1 MMRRAALILVGA
13 LALAL
18 SADAATQRRLIVTS
32 QDHSLVDADDC
43 DHFHTRNTTSLPAQ
57 ARAEQQWTLRLE
69 AGDVLKVH
77 TGKEGGVSVKG
88 WDRPYGSLTVCKSAV
103 ALTQVQARN
112 TLRDVN
118 VTVKNDDID
127 ATGPDHDQNRT
138 WWVHMILRVP
148 RGVHLDVTTANGGI
162 AIRNMTGKILA
173 RATNGGISLG
183 GCTGESYLTTEN
195 GGISLDKVSG
205 NVAAQSQNGPIALK
219 LRDIVVPAI
228 EANTQSSGAI
238 FCKVKG
244 CEEGGVADWT
254 PDRKRMRIGSA
265 NPVIRLTTTSADIM
279 IEQVR

>member
-1 MMRRAALILVGA
+1 MRRAALIFMGA
-13 LALAL
+13 MVVVL
-18 SADAATQRRLIVTS
+18 SSSAATERRLIVTS

-43 DHFHTRNTTSLPAQ
+43 DHFHTRNTTSFPAQ
-57 ARAEQQWTLRLE
+57 ARAEQSWTLRLE

-77 TGKEGGVSVKG
+77 TANEGGISVKG
-88 WDRPYGSLTVCKSAV
+88 WDKPYGSLTVCKTAV
-103 ALTQVQARN
+103 ALTQIQART
-112 TLRDVN
+112 TLRDIN

-127 ATGPDHDQNRT
+127 ATGP
-138 WWVHMILRVP
+138 VHMILRVP
-148 RGVHLDVTTANGGI
+148 KGSHLDLTTANGGI
-162 AIRNMTGKILA
+162 AVRNMSGRIFA

-205 NVAAQSQNGPIALK
+205 NVAAKTQNGPIALK
-219 LRDIVVPAI
+219 LRDLNVPAI
-228 EANTQSSGAI
+228 EAHTESTGAI

-244 CEEGGVADWT
+244 CEEGGLADWT

-265 NPVIRLTTTSADIM
+265 HPVIRLTTTSADIM

>member
-1 MMRRAALILVGA
+1 MTKQATLILVGV
-13 LALAL
+13 LAIAVG
-18 SADAATQRRLIVTS
+18 SDAAAQRRLIVTS
-32 QDHSLVDADDC
+32 QDHSLVNAEDC
-43 DHFHTRNTTSLPAQ
+43 ENFQTRNTTSFPAQ

-69 AGDVLKVH
+69 AGDVLKVQ
-77 TGKEGGVSVKG
+77 TANEGGVSVTG
-88 WDRPYGSLTVCKSAV
+88 WDRPYGSLTVCKAAV
-103 ALTQVQARN
+103 ALTNVQARN

-118 VTVKNDDID
+118 VTVINDDIN
-127 ATGPDHDQNRT
+127 ATGPEHDQTRT

-148 RGVHLDVTTANGGI
+148 RGVNLDVTTANGGI
-162 AIRNMTGKILA
+162 AIRNMTGRILA

-205 NVAAQSQNGPIALK
+205 SVAARSENGQIALK
-219 LRDIVVPAI
+219 LRDLVVPAI
-228 EANTQSSGAI
+228 EAYAQSSGAI

-244 CEEGGVADWT
+244 CEEGGIADWT

>member
-1 MMRRAALILVGA
+1 MRRAALIFVGA
-13 LALAL
+13 IAFAL
-18 SADAATQRRLIVTS
+18 SSNAATERRLIVTS

-43 DHFHTRNTTSLPAQ
+43 AHFHTRNTTSFPAQ
-57 ARAEQQWTLRLE
+57 AHAEQSWTLRLE
-69 AGDVLKVH
+69 AGDLLKVH
-77 TGKEGGVSVKG
+77 TANEGGISVKG
-88 WDRPYGSLTVCKSAV
+88 WDKPYGSLTVCKTAV

-112 TLRDVN
+112 TLRGIN
-118 VTVKNDDID
+118 VSVENDDID
-127 ATGPDHDQNRT
+127 ATGPDLDQNRT

-148 RGVHLDVTTANGGI
+148 RGANLDLSSANGGI
-162 AIRNMTGKILA
+162 AIRNMTGRILA

-205 NVAAQSQNGPIALK
+205 SVAAKSQNGPIALK
-219 LRDIVVPAI
+219 LRDLNVPAI
-228 EANTQSSGAI
+228 EANTESTGAI

-244 CEEGGVADWT
+244 CEEGGLADWT

-265 NPVIRLTTTSADIM
+265 HPVIRLTTTSADIM